1 MGIPTF
7 GSPPHRPG
15 TWQSFF
21 DYVHMSL
28 NYIVAVVEHVVLLI
42 VCLIVDCGHIQ
53 IWSGIGSI
61 KLVRVEES
69 QSLT

>member
-1 MGIPTF
+1 
-7 GSPPHRPG
+7 
-15 TWQSFF
+15 
-21 DYVHMSL
+21 MSL